1 MNPQV
6 LNCYCW
12 RQLRIRK
19 LTDWRTGRLIPMAKS
34 TQIAGYGNARTLR
47 FRKSALAFALSQ
59 ILNLSVPVAMAA
71 MIAVDTD
78 SGGANDPNHC
88 TLRDAI
94 TAANA
99 DAATGGCPA
108 GAGADTIVL
117 PAKATITLTEPDNP
131 DNGLP
136 VVTSA
141 ITIEGNGASIKR
153 DSDSPEFR
161 IFEAN
166 NGSLEFRNI
175 TINGGH
181 LSFSYYVDGGGIYT
195 RNSPVTLTN
204 STVSGN
210 EASYHGG
217 VFAKDSPLTLT
228 SSTISENGGIGIYG
242 KSVELVN
249 STVLRNVDGGVHGE
263 SVTLINST
271 VSRNGFGGFLS
282 SSGISAISATLINS
296 TVSGNYSHYSGGGI
310 DSRSVTLIN
319 STVSGNSTGI
329 SGGGIY
335 GKSVALIN
343 STVSGNS
350 ANSKGGGIFTTPYV
364 EGSIIL
370 TLINS
375 TISVNSAGSGGG
387 GIYVEF
393 FPASQVLKKRRAKNK
408 LSVASPQAIQP
419 DNSFVLR
426 NTIIA
431 NSIGGDCI
439 INNTVDV
446 TPTNTN
452 SLIEDGGTNCGTPLL
467 AGDPKLGPLR
477 KNGGPTPTHALLAD
491 SPAIDAGDD
500 AICDTLPKN
509 ARGQSTD
516 QRGRPRAGPRA
527 GSHCDI
533 GAYELRHRR
542 RE

>member
-1 MNPQV
+1 MTKNQK
-6 LNCYCW
+6 N
-12 RQLRIRK
+12 Q
-19 LTDWRTGRLIPMAKS
+19 M
-34 TQIAGYGNARTLR
+34 LR
-47 FRKSALAFALSQ
+47 FRKTALAFALSQ

-141 ITIEGNGASIKR
+141 IMIEGNGTTAKR
-153 DSDSPEFR
+153 GSSSPQFR
-161 IFEAN
+161 IFEVN
-166 NGSLEFRNI
+166 NGSLELRNI
-175 TINGGH
+175 IISGGNIY
-181 LSFSYYVDGGGIYT
+181 SKVGGIFAHDSSLLMLIDSAVSENKGGIHAVQSPVTLINSTVLRNSSCSDYYASVGGILAG
-195 RNSPVTLTN
+195 NSPVTLTN

-210 EASYHGG
+210 IG
-217 VFAKDSPLTLT
+217 
-228 SSTISENGGIGIYG
+228 GGITAAGY
-242 KSVELVN
+242 S
-249 STVLRNVDGGVHGE
+249 
-263 SVTLINST
+263 SVTLTNS
-271 VSRNGFGGFLS
+271 
-282 SSGISAISATLINS
+282 I
-296 TVSGNYSHYSGGGI
+296 VSGNTACYCQGGGI
-310 DSRSVTLIN
+310 SVFNN
-319 STVSGNSTGI
+319 SPV
-329 SGGGIY
+329 
-335 GKSVALIN
+335 
-343 STVSGNS
+343 
-350 ANSKGGGIFTTPYV
+350 
-364 EGSIIL
+364 

-375 TISVNSAGSGGG
+375 TISENTGCGGG
-387 GIYVEF
+387 GIDAY
-393 FPASQVLKKRRAKNK
+393 
-408 LSVASPQAIQP
+408 
-419 DNSFVLR
+419 
-426 NTIIA
+426 
-431 NSIGGDCI
+431 NSIVTLMNSTVSGNLTEVDAGGIDAFNSTLILTNSTVTGNSNQSNIGSGGVNLHSYSPYFQPNLILKNSIVANNSGGDCV
-439 INNTVDV
+439 NNARI
-446 TPTNTN
+446 TPTSTNT
-452 SLIEDGGTNCGTPLL
+452 LIGDGGINCGTPLL
-467 AGDPKLGPLR
+467 TGDAKLGPLR

-533 GAYELRHRR
+533 GAYEFRHRR
-542 RE
+542 QQ